1 MSATQVGSISPQ
13 SFKRDRDE
21 GDDLETPLFVS
32 EFQNLGSCSQS
43 LHTQDKDFSKREST
57 PLPAPST
64 ERDAS
69 PAPSSPARSSTGSLS
84 HRSISTPPSFQ
95 NSPATAFAAPNG
107 IAPPPKKRVKL
118 TFAEKEERRILK
130 TVRDQERTEE
140 RARKEAERKEKEEDK
155 ARKDAEREAERKRKE
170 SEKEEKRLMKEA
182 EKAEKEKERKAKEE
196 EKRRKEDEKQRI
208 EEEKQK
214 KAKQQPKLNAFFKM
228 SASVKKN
235 DKPQE
240 SSSPAPTCALLPSV
254 NSSNVAFEK
263 SEYEKQFPPFFVQNY
278 VTMAQT
284 TKFERDELASQIL
297 HDTLDSYIRGQRS
310 PHKRR
315 PFDAARLFNVLDVGR
330 VRGRKVLRV
339 REIMAEILGNKRQ
352 PIDLTT
358 DSQMS
363 KIQNARAL
371 LKKVPYKIL
380 SFAEDV
386 RPPYKGTYTLESTLG
401 VQKMARNPFSRGL
414 PQVNYD
420 YDSEAEWEE
429 PEDGE
434 DIESDGEEEEDP
446 ADGEEDLAEF
456 LDDAEADT
464 ANIRRLAIQGDL
476 EPISTGI
483 CWEDRKGRNPNV
495 KMYKYRMEIINRKF
509 PSIFCQVSIC

>member
-1 MSATQVGSISPQ
+1 MSATRVGSISPQ
-13 SFKRDRDE
+13 SIKRDRDE
-21 GDDLETPLFVS
+21 GDDLETPLYMP
-32 EFQNLGSCSQS
+32 EPQNFNSCSPP
-43 LHTQDKDFSKREST
+43 HHAPNNDDFNKEST
-57 PLPAPST
+57 PIPASNT
-64 ERDAS
+64 ERDVS
-69 PAPSSPARSSTGSLS
+69 PALSSPARSSTGSLS
-84 HRSISTPPSFQ
+84 NRSASTPPSFQ
-95 NSPATAFAAPNG
+95 NSPATAFAALNG

-118 TFAEKEERRILK
+118 TFAEREERRILK
-130 TVRDQERTEE
+130 AIRDQERTEE

-196 EKRRKEDEKQRI
+196 EKRRREDEKQRI

-228 SASVKKN
+228 SAPAKKS
-235 DKPQE
+235 DKPLE
-240 SSSPAPTCALLPSV
+240 STSPAPKCPLSPSTK
-254 NSSNVAFEK
+254 SFNVASER

-278 VTMAQT
+278 VTVAPT
-284 TKFERDELASQIL
+284 TKFERDELASQML
-297 HDTLDSYIRGQRS
+297 HDTLDSYLRGERS
-310 PHKRR
+310 PHRR
-315 PFDAARLFNVLDVGR
+315 RSFDAARLFNVLDVGTI
-330 VRGRKVLRV
+330 RGRKVVRV
-339 REIMAEILGNKRQ
+339 REIMTEILGNKRQ

-358 DSQMS
+358 DSQIS
-363 KIQNARAL
+363 KIQNARAR
-371 LKKVPYKIL
+371 LKRIPYKIL

-386 RPPYKGTYTLESTLG
+386 RPPYKGTYTSEPTLG
-401 VQKMARNPFSRGL
+401 MHKMARNPFSRGL

-434 DIESDGEEEEDP
+434 DIESDGEEEEDL

-456 LDDAEADT
+456 LDDAEADN

-476 EPISTGI
+476 QPISTGI

-495 KMYKYRMEIINRKF
+495 KMYKYCMEIINRKL
-509 PSIFCQVSIC
+509 SSVL